1 MTLPAAAAAAA
12 AGLPPPARRP
22 ATRLLLGPRCP
33 LWPPTG
39 ALKRG
44 AVSTGCAPR
53 PIRGARG
60 MGGERLALPQR
71 GGQSLRATPRP
82 FAWRGGCGARGAR
95 GRRRRGGGTFSAAL
109 RLSARPAPVPGNP
122 PRTRAGRGGA
132 APAGASRC
140 AGSGQSW
147 GWRGFCRSIQLAPV
161 TLNLRYPG
169 TRGRPL
175 PSTLRVRR
183 PTGKDGSLLVPTA

>member
-1 MTLPAAAAAAA
+1 M
-12 AGLPPPARRP
+12 
-22 ATRLLLGPRCP
+22 
-33 LWPPTG
+33 
-39 ALKRG
+39 
-44 AVSTGCAPR
+44 STGCAPR

-60 MGGERLALPQR
+60 MGGERLAPPQR

-82 FAWRGGCGARGAR
+82 FAWRGGCGAGGAR

-122 PRTRAGRGGA
+122 RRTRAVRGGA

-147 GWRGFCRSIQLAPV
+147 GWRGFCRSILTGARDPEPEVPRYSQAAP
-161 TLNLRYPG
+161 TRYFACAPPN
-169 TRGRPL
+169 RE
-175 PSTLRVRR
+175 RR
-183 PTGKDGSLLVPTA
+183 LLTFSHCLSREGG